1 VITKAVV
8 LAAGRGTRLGALT
21 ERTPKALIEVA
32 GVPLIGHVL
41 GGLQRAGIEDVTVV
55 TGYLGQAIEAEIG
68 TGAQSGMRITYVR
81 QEKLEGTAAAV
92 ALARDHAEGEA
103 FFVGWGDILVRPE
116 NYRRVISAA
125 RFANGSLAVNDTD
138 DPWAGAAV
146 HVDEAMHVTR
156 IIEKPPKGT
165 STTRWNNAGLC
176 VLPPAIWE
184 EIDRLKAS
192 VRGEY
197 ELPEAVAALVAAGAV
212 MRAVPIEG
220 PWFDIGAPDD
230 LDRARREWEGRPD

>member
-1 VITKAVV
+1 MITKAIV

-21 ERTPKALIEVA
+21 DGTPKALIEVA

-41 GGLQRAGIEDVTVV
+41 GGLKRVGIEEVTVV
-55 TGYLGQAIEAEIG
+55 TGYLGQMIEAEIG
-68 TGAQSGMRITYVR
+68 TGAQSGLRIIYVR

-92 ALARDHAEGEA
+92 ALAREHVEGEP

-125 RFANGSLAVNDTD
+125 RFADGALAVNDTD

-146 HVDEAMHVTR
+146 YVDEAMRVTR

-184 EIDRLKAS
+184 QIDRLKPSA
-192 VRGEY
+192 RGEY
-197 ELPEAVAALVAAGAV
+197 ELPEAIAALVAAGAD

-220 PWFDIGAPDD
+220 PWFDIGTPDD
-230 LDRARREWEGRPD
+230 LDRARREWQRGRP